1 LSSLEDGFEE
11 DTGGSGSFM
20 DFYTVLIFVHVVL
33 FAGWLGGH
41 LGVLA
46 LLRQAR
52 SAKLDPEHR
61 GFTLR
66 LAMRLDRIPRTAFAL
81 TPAVGLTLAQ
91 SWGSPVRDG
100 WLLAVWAITL
110 VWVFFVWAV
119 PRESETEQA
128 QTLRKIEGTLMVLG
142 GLAFLVYG
150 AYELFWGMGLT
161 GKWLALK
168 MAIFG
173 LVPVTMLEI
182 GEGMHRLRPALDE
195 LSATRKPVPVEIA
208 RAIDVASAASLIL
221 YALLIAIAFIG
232 ATKPI

>member
-1 LSSLEDGFEE
+1 
-11 DTGGSGSFM
+11 M
-20 DFYTVLIFVHVVL
+20 DLYTVLIFVHVVL

-41 LGVLA
+41 FGVLA

-66 LAMRLDRIPRTAFAL
+66 LAIRLDRIPRTAFAL

-91 SWGSPVRDG
+91 SWGSPVKG
-100 WLLAVWAITL
+100 LWLFAVWALTAI
-110 VWVFFVWAV
+110 WVVFVWTV
-119 PRESETEQA
+119 PRESESDGA
-128 QTLRKIEGTLMVLG
+128 QRLRKIEGTLMVLAG
-142 GLAFLVYG
+142 AAFLIYG
-150 AYELFWGMGLT
+150 TYELFWGEEIT

-168 MAIFG
+168 MALFG
-173 LVPVTMLEI
+173 LVPLTTLEI

-195 LSATRKPVPVEIA
+195 ISAA
-208 RAIDVASAASLIL
+208 RLPIPTEVAHGIDVASFASLVL

-232 ATKPI
+232 ATKPL